1 LHHPHRTTSNTK
13 EGMPGYLR
21 SIVNFFAPKF
31 VSPEQESL
39 VERILNKEVIE
50 TVNDCGEKR
59 YIEMEREAHI
69 ERRKNLDILLS
80 KCKRLLSFVELTRNE
95 RMYTK
100 IQSFIV
106 RVRQALYKGDDIVPL
121 FDEFEKIKDY
131 TKRGSKTFSNLSDA
145 ERFIY

>member
-1 LHHPHRTTSNTK
+1 
-13 EGMPGYLR
+13 MPGYLR

-39 VERILNKEVIE
+39 VERILKKEVIE

-59 YIEMEREAHI
+59 YIELEREAHI
-69 ERRKNLDILLS
+69 ERRRNLDILLS

-95 RMYTK
+95 KMYTK
-100 IQSFIV
+100 IQSFII

-121 FDEFEKIKDY
+121 FDEFERIKDY

-145 ERFIY
+145 ERYNF